1 MKIYA
6 VTQGI
11 YSGYHIISLTTDK
24 LVAESLARRFSR
36 KFDDTNV
43 EEYEDGSFLMAGSI
57 YRVWSFGT
65 NMQGCELD
73 ESEYNIPNIGIVNHV
88 SGNKELYTTYIIAGS
103 NEQALKIGKDRIMR
117 YIAEQEGIL

>member
-11 YSGYHIISLTTDK
+11 YSGYHIITLTTNK

-36 KFDDTNV
+36 GFDEANV
-43 EEYEDGSFLMAGSI
+43 EEYDDGSFLMAGSI

-73 ESEYNIPNIGIVNHV
+73 ESEYNIQHIGIVNHV
-88 SGNKELYTTYIIAGS
+88 GGNKNLYTTYILAGS
-103 NEQALKIGKDRIMR
+103 KEQALRIGKDHIMR
-117 YIAEQEGIL
+117 YIAEQKGIL

>member
-11 YSGYHIISLTTDK
+11 YSGYHIIALTTSK
-24 LVAESLARRFSR
+24 LVAESLASRFSR
-36 KFDDTNV
+36 VFDEANV
-43 EEYEDGSFLMAGSI
+43 EEYDDGSFLMAGSI

-88 SGNKELYTTYIIAGS
+88 GGNKELYTTYILAKS
-103 NEQALKIGKDRIMR
+103 KEQALKIGKDRIMM